1 MDLERRDEIW
11 ETEDRDSMIERI
23 IANFIEEIK
32 SVSKS
37 NKEKYVQEKLREI
50 LEEKRILEGIYD

>member
-1 MDLERRDEIW
+1 MEKRDEIW
-11 ETEDRDSMIERI
+11 ENEDRNSIIERI

>member
-11 ETEDRDSMIERI
+11 ETEDIDSMIERI